1 MSPSG
6 ERGLDALVR
15 VVSAL
20 APLHGEPR
28 VSSPQ
33 ISQVLGG
40 HALVVLEIRDEW
52 RHVRG
57 EDAYEGWI
65 HAGYIAP
72 VLERPLEEQMLTS
85 IGCTVRGSG
94 ERRRLLPPGAWLLPD
109 DVLERGEA
117 LSLEALRARFPGDP
131 AAAAAT
137 ARTLFEGTSYQW
149 GGSTPW
155 GADCSGLVQTAF
167 RLHGLLLPRDAWQQA
182 LTGDDAGRDP
192 LVLEPGDLLFFSDRD
207 DSRVTHVGVSL
218 GRQLMVHVAL
228 GRGGYA
234 VERLGDTDDL
244 YVERLRSRFL
254 YARRLPPG

>member
-1 MSPSG
+1 MN
-6 ERGLDALVR
+6 AFVR

-33 ISQVLGG
+33 ISQALGG
-40 HALVVLEIRDEW
+40 HVLAVLEIREEW
-52 RHVRG
+52 RRVCG
-57 EDAYEGWI
+57 DDAYEGWI

-72 VLERPLEEQMLTS
+72 VLERPSEEKMLTS
-85 IGCTVRGSG
+85 VGCTVRGSG
-94 ERRRLLPPGAWLLPD
+94 ERRRQLPPGAWLLPD
-109 DVLERGEA
+109 DVVESGEA
-117 LSLEALRARFPGDP
+117 LSLEMLRARFPSDP
-131 AAAAAT
+131 AAAAGT
-137 ARTLFEGTSYQW
+137 ARTLFQGTSYQW
-149 GGSTPW
+149 GGGTPW

-182 LTGDDAGRDP
+182 MIGDDAGDDP
-192 LVLEPGDLLFFSDRD
+192 LALEAGDLLFFSDRD
-207 DSRVTHVGVSL
+207 DNRVTHVGISL
-218 GRQLMVHVAL
+218 GGQLMVHAAL

-254 YARRLPPG
+254 HARRLPRG

>member
-1 MSPSG
+1 MN
-6 ERGLDALVR
+6 ALVR

-33 ISQVLGG
+33 ISQALGG
-40 HALVVLEIRDEW
+40 HVLTVLEIREEW
-52 RHVRG
+52 RRVRG

-72 VLERPLEEQMLTS
+72 VLEHPGEDKVLTS
-85 IGCTVRGSG
+85 LGCTVRGSG
-94 ERRRLLPPGAWLLPD
+94 ERRRHLPPGAWLLPD
-109 DVLERGEA
+109 DVVESGEA
-117 LSLEALRARFPGDP
+117 LSLEMLRARFPGDP
-131 AAAAAT
+131 AAAAET
-137 ARTLFEGTSYQW
+137 ARSVFEGTSYQW

-182 LTGDDAGRDP
+182 LIGDDAGDDP
-192 LVLEPGDLLFFSDRD
+192 LVLEAGDLLFFSDRD
-207 DSRVTHVGVSL
+207 DNRVTHVGISL
-218 GRQLMVHVAL
+218 GGQLMVHSAL

-234 VERLGDTDDL
+234 VERLRDTDDL

-254 YARRLPPG
+254 HARRLPRGDR